1 MTTKLSN
8 VNVAEL
14 LGPTPIAR
22 VTDREICSLLLS
34 PQTKALL
41 GPIETAIHGPRLHET
56 DSPLF
61 PGDEVSNLNNHQ
73 LYGGKTGFI
82 RFPYVATIYKTAYG
96 ALVIKRDQHKFKVQ
110 AYIGDISKGRAEL
123 IYMAALRDRRFDGT
137 LRGNDCALLSF
148 PYDEKGNAPL
158 PVDASSVEVSVY
170 AFSPGSRIAHASGDA
185 DLEKFVANPFKILD
199 DPQKFRHLLDRA
211 WASQR
216 SPGQVGAPIGDI
228 SKYIGPRFD
237 LIAKSKGYD
246 FLEDAASHYHVA
258 MYAMS
263 MGYRCTYEDQE
274 KQLAEFKAGIE
285 RIKASGVKLT
295 RQQESWVCVMQSLP
309 VELIPP
315 QFYLGGIKWPQDN
328 ISQTN
333 LWMNKPLSDKARLLI
348 PGSLKREVP
357 AGSAS

>member
-1 MTTKLSN
+1 MTTKLSKLD
-8 VNVAEL
+8 VAEL

-22 VTDREICSLLLS
+22 VTDREICSQLLS

-41 GPIETAIHGPRLHET
+41 GQIENIVHGPELRET

-61 PGDEVSNLNNHQ
+61 PGDEVSNLNDHR
-73 LYGGKTGFI
+73 LYGGKNGFI
-82 RFPYVATIYKTAYG
+82 RFPYVATIYKTTYG
-96 ALVIKRDQHKFKVQ
+96 ALVIKRDQHKFKVL
-110 AYIGDISKGRAEL
+110 AYLGDISKGKAEL
-123 IYMAALRDRRFDGT
+123 IFMAALRDRRYDGT

-148 PYDEKGNAPL
+148 AYDEKSNAPL

-170 AFSPGSRIAHASGDA
+170 AFSPGSRIVHACGDA
-185 DLEKFVANPFKILD
+185 ELEAFVASPFKYLGDPEKF
-199 DPQKFRHLLDRA
+199 RRLLDRA
-211 WASQR
+211 WSSYR
-216 SPGQVGAPIGDI
+216 SPGQIGAPIGDI
-228 SKYIGPRFD
+228 AKFVGPRFD
-237 LIAKSKGYD
+237 LIAKNKGYD

-258 MYAMS
+258 MFAAS

-315 QFYLGGIKWPQDN
+315 QLYLGGVKWPQDN

-333 LWMNKPLSDKARLLI
+333 LWMNKPLNDKARLLI
-348 PGSLKREVP
+348 PGAIKRDLP
-357 AGSAS
+357 AGCAS